1 MIMADILKIFLLV
14 VGFQLIAVCYW
25 LAAEALWPRWV
36 RASEERYRRTPLR
49 ALLLG
54 VVLGTPL
61 VIAGLALVKGGSGP
75 AKGLGFL
82 LVAVPV
88 FLAFLGSA
96 GLARRLGEGL
106 PSPADAARPWRP
118 VLRGG
123 TVLTFLFLLPFLGWF
138 LVLPLALL
146 SGVGT
151 AALAARD
158 LRRQNSRAPV
168 PEHAP

>member
-14 VGFQLIAVCYW
+14 VGFQIIAVCYW

-36 RASEERYRRTPLR
+36 QAAQQRYLHTPFR
-49 ALLLG
+49 GALLG
-54 VVLGTPL
+54 VALGTPL
-61 VIAGLALVKGGSGP
+61 VFGGLALAQNGSGP
-75 AKGLGFL
+75 AKGVGFL
-82 LVAVPV
+82 LLAVPT

-106 PSPADAARPWRP
+106 PSPQDAGRPWGP

-151 AALAARD
+151 AALAVRD
-158 LRRQNSRAPV
+158 LRRPAPQAR
-168 PEHAP
+168 PAEPMP